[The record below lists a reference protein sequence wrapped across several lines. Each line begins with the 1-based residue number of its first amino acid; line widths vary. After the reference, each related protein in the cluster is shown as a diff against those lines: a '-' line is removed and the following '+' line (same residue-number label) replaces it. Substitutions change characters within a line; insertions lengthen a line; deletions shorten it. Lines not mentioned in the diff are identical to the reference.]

1 MAHQG
6 TTPRNRTP
14 LAELPVVPGGTVGNA
29 SPTMGDTPA
38 TPQRAVLVPRL
49 IDSPRGNIPDSI
61 LTPTLTPEEMITRLR
76 GRRRTPVVWS
86 PDNRDRVPFPSP
98 MQTPPRNTSTMTL
111 RSSPR
116 KRSLMQEFAEVPST
130 SGGFSSCSQRMPTTQ
145 TSTNDSPGTSA
156 KKPKVN
162 ETVMTRQNGTIPLET
177 ILKGYSPDQ
186 LISMLVSIVSKNEQL
201 EGAIRRELPLPDIS
215 PLEEELSRIKK
226 NIYACV
232 PNGKLFSR
240 TDGHGFLRAATHL
253 AMFKLTIH
261 SQAQNLYASG
271 HWDALLDYVLMA
283 WVHVRETPVYNN
295 AKHNAMRRYCFKLL
309 AHHATSA
316 LKHGALGLG
325 IERVARFQQKLP
337 GLIADCPE
345 ISGCHKCLEYLMK
358 GL

>member
-6 TTPRNRTP
+6 ITPRNRTP
-14 LAELPVVPGGTVGNA
+14 LGELPVVPGETVGNA
-29 SPTMGDTPA
+29 SPTTGNSPA
-38 TPQRAVLVPRL
+38 TPQRAVLAPRL

-61 LTPTLTPEEMITRLR
+61 LTPTLTPEEMFTRQR

-86 PDNRDRVPFPSP
+86 PDNRDRVPYPSP

-111 RSSPR
+111 RSSPK

-130 SGGFSSCSQRMPTTQ
+130 SGGSSPCSQRMSTAQ
-145 TSTNDSPGTSA
+145 TSTDDSPGTSA

-162 ETVMTRQNGTIPLET
+162 DTEMTRQNGTIPLET
-177 ILKGYSPDQ
+177 ILKGYSQDQ
-186 LISMLVSIVSKNEQL
+186 LVSMIGSIVSKNEQL
-201 EGAIRRELPLPDIS
+201 EGAIRRELPLPDIC
-215 PLEEELSRIKK
+215 PLEEELIRIKK

-232 PNGKLFSR
+232 PNRKLLSR

-253 AMFKLTIH
+253 ATFKLTIQ
-261 SQAQNLYASG
+261 SQAQNLYTSR

-283 WVHVRETPVYNN
+283 WVLVRETPVYDN

-309 AHHATSA
+309 AHHATNA

-325 IERVARFQQKLP
+325 IERVARFQQKLTAM
-337 GLIADCPE
+337 IADCPE
-345 ISGCHKCLEYLMK
+345 ISGCRKCLEYLMK